1 MDESIRIVGI
11 IEYSRKS
18 LSSFH
23 VGFVEGCGTRVSRFV
38 HKFYRVQ
45 LCRVPIATTV
55 VRVSHSGGS
64 CIDFTTLL

>member
-45 LCRVPIATTV
+45 LSCANR
-55 VRVSHSGGS
+55 HYCCSG
-64 CIDFTTLL
+64 ITQRRQLY